1 MSVTFSYN
9 FLLSFLCV
17 IICWSRY
24 VYARFQTCCS
34 FRSDSVSAVTAAKT
48 YFSDKQKCCT
58 SGFIQCAHHY
68 FPGICLQSTNQVES
82 THHLNGFQ
90 GFSCS
95 MFKKDVTPAQP
106 YNYLYSW
113 LNCAQLVYNQ
123 FTKTKGIVHQ

>member
-48 YFSDKQKCCT
+48 YFSDNR
-58 SGFIQCAHHY
+58 SAAHPVSY
-68 FPGICLQSTNQVES
+68 SVPTITFLAYA
-82 THHLNGFQ
+82 
-90 GFSCS
+90 CS
-95 MFKKDVTPAQP
+95 LPIRWNLHT
-106 YNYLYSW
+106 
-113 LNCAQLVYNQ
+113 
-123 FTKTKGIVHQ
+123 I